1 MINLKKKKSPSEA
14 EKERGREI
22 LFSLKILM
30 NVLFTLLIFQSFLI
44 LPRPE
49 DPDLEYYTL
58 GQIFSE
64 NIPKLL
70 VILVGLILIGIY
82 WIQMN
87 RQLGNLVRSSALH
100 ASVGLAQM
108 ICLMLYLYFVRF
120 DMEFDGLI
128 IALQMQSVFLALAGF
143 LGLFNWVYARR
154 NKLTSDQINDFEE
167 RSMFYQ
173 MLPEPTA
180 ALFSLP
186 FAAMGSE
193 AWSISFLII
202 LPLSF
207 LCKKIG
213 NSNKVNPKPN

>member
-1 MINLKKKKSPSEA
+1 MFKIKKKKAATNA
-14 EKERGREI
+14 EIERGKEI

-30 NVLFTLLIFQSFLI
+30 NVLFTLLIFQTFLI

-58 GQIFSE
+58 GQIFAE
-64 NIPKLL
+64 NIPKL
-70 VILVGLILIGIY
+70 VVMLVGLILIGIY
-82 WIQMN
+82 WIQIN
-87 RQLGNLVRSSALH
+87 KQLGNLVRSSGVH

-120 DMEFDGLI
+120 DMEFEGLS

-143 LGLFNWVYARR
+143 LGVFNWIYARS
-154 NKLTSDQINDFEE
+154 NNLTSDQINDYEE
-167 RSMFYQ
+167 KRMFYQ
-173 MLPEPTA
+173 LLPEPVA

-186 FAAMGSE
+186 FATMGSDI
-193 AWSISFLII
+193 WSMSFLII

-207 LCKKIG
+207 IFNKI
-213 NSNKVNPKPN
+213 SK